1 MVYIYSLKLQSN
13 KYYIGKTDNP
23 NFRLENH
30 FDSSGS
36 AWTKKYKPISIH
48 RVIPDQVN
56 HDEQRVTQDYM
67 EKYGIDNVRGGAWV
81 QITLSDTEKT
91 FIQKLINGE
100 TDKCFQCGSSDH
112 FVVNCHMNNQKVK
125 AKQKTKQKQS
135 SCQRCM
141 RFGHSQETCY
151 AKTNSNGQKIVDDP
165 PEDFSWAC
173 EYCDKEFDSEKGCQ
187 FHENVHCTK
196 RRNGKKYFNPS
207 KTLQEE
213 LNESSEDEFDDIICF
228 RCGRPGHLSTT
239 CYAKKHKKGYDLD

>member
-48 RVIPDQVN
+48 QVIPDQGN
-56 HDEQRVTQDYM
+56 HDEQRVTQEYM
-67 EKYGIDNVRGGAWV
+67 AKHGIDNVRGGPWV
-81 QITLSDTEKT
+81 KISLSDTEKA
-91 FIQKLINGE
+91 FIQNLINGE
-100 TDKCFQCGSSDH
+100 YDKCFQCGSSDH
-112 FVVNCHMNNQKVK
+112 FVKDCHMNNQKVK
-125 AKQKTKQKQS
+125 AKQKTKPKQS
-135 SCQRCM
+135 SCQRCG
-141 RFGHSQETCY
+141 RFGHSQGTCY

-196 RRNGKKYFNPS
+196 RRNGKKYFNS
-207 KTLQEE
+207 SRALQEE
-213 LNESSEDEFDDIICF
+213 LNESSDDDDIICF
-228 RCGRPGHLSTT
+228 RCGRPSHYATT
-239 CYAKKHKKGYDLD
+239 CYAKKHKQGYYLDL